1 MYFVFVTG
9 LLLLPVSHSRAER
22 KSQLKAVWKKK
33 QEQKKKILVENFLL
47 LGYDAMSLAN
57 RIPTS

>member
-22 KSQLKAVWKKK
+22 KSEVKAV
-33 QEQKKKILVENFLL
+33 
-47 LGYDAMSLAN
+47 
-57 RIPTS
+57 